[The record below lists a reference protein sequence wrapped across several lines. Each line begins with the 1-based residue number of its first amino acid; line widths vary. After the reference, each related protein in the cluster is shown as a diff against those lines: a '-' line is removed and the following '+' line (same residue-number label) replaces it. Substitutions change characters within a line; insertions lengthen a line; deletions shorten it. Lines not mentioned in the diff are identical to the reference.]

1 MAKRIH
7 PGELFVDVHA
17 HHLERESTL
26 RGWPPDWRRGGFW
39 DVVRASPPCPLESV
53 DLSMSGSL
61 PWRDDAT
68 AAHCR
73 GCASVRSGASGLR
86 GRGEKTSTSTSSGAG
101 DSARGR
107 EREAGSCR
115 TCALADIES
124 AAPPLRPAGAT
135 GSLRKALP
143 DPEKPRTILTGR
155 AKFQGRS
162 SGSRAHGF

>member
-7 PGELFVDVHA
+7 PGELSVDVHA

-73 GCASVRSGASGLR
+73 GCASFR
-86 GRGEKTSTSTSSGAG
+86 
-101 DSARGR
+101 
-107 EREAGSCR
+107 
-115 TCALADIES
+115 
-124 AAPPLRPAGAT
+124 
-135 GSLRKALP
+135 
-143 DPEKPRTILTGR
+143 
-155 AKFQGRS
+155 
-162 SGSRAHGF
+162 SRAFCFPAREDKTTQMTTPG